1 MTTCPVCGKPVDET
15 NAPVTE
21 YKGKHYYFA
30 CTGCKAR
37 FDEDPEFYLATGSRA
52 HSGGHAHH
60 HH

>member
-52 HSGGHAHH
+52 HSGGPAHH